1 MKISEFLKARRQ
13 ELRISQA
20 DLAMRLTL
28 RGLGTTKASVG
39 HWETERNN
47 PPIEDPAFRVAL
59 ASSLEVDVNEMMVA
73 LGFVITDSDRSNE
86 ARRAAD
92 IIDRLP
98 SDARSLALDYL
109 TMLENRFVK
118 TN

>member
-20 DLAMRLTL
+20 DLASRLTL
-28 RGLGTTKASVG
+28 RGQDTLKASIG
-39 HWETERNN
+39 HWETERSN
-47 PPIEDPAFRVAL
+47 PPIRDYEFRLAL
-59 ASSLEVDVNEMMVA
+59 ASALEMDVNEMMAV
-73 LGFVITDSDRSNE
+73 LGFIIADTDRSTD

-109 TMLENRFVK
+109 SMLEKRFAE
-118 TN
+118 TG

>member
-20 DLAMRLTL
+20 DLATRLTL
-28 RGLGTTKASVG
+28 RGQDTTKASIG
-39 HWETERNN
+39 HWETDRNQ
-47 PPIEDPAFRVAL
+47 PPLKDPEFRLAL
-59 ASSLEVDVNEMMVA
+59 ASALEIDVNQMMA
-73 LGFVITDSDRSNE
+73 ILGFVVTEDDRSKE

-98 SDARSLALDYL
+98 SEARSLALDYL
-109 TMLENRFVK
+109 AMLEDRYARSH
-118 TN
+118 